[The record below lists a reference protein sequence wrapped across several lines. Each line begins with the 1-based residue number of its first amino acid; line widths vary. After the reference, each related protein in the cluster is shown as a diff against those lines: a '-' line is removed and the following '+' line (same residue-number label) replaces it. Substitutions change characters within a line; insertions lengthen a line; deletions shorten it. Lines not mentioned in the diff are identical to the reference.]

1 MLGTL
6 TGLYRSVFGAIERL
20 AGDWFVGFAAR
31 FTFLAVLFFYYLNS
45 AMTKI
50 GDGVLGFFQ
59 VQDGAYFQ
67 IVPSVVEAAGYDTA
81 NVPFIYDVIVYAGTY
96 TEILLPI
103 LIVLGLFT
111 RGAALAMIGFI
122 AVQSYVDVAFHGV
135 DDKTIGALFDRASDS
150 LIADQRMLWVFLLLV
165 LVVQGAGRVSLDHL
179 LSRRGS

>member
-1 MLGTL
+1 MMGTI
-6 TGLYRSVFGAIERL
+6 TGLYRNIFGTVERL
-20 AGDWFVGFAAR
+20 AAGWFVGFAAR

-45 AMTKI
+45 AMTKV
-50 GDGVLGFFQ
+50 GDGVAGFFQ

-81 NVPFIYDVIVYAGTY
+81 NVPFFYDVIVYAGTY
-96 TEILLPI
+96 TEFVLPI

-122 AVQSYVDVAFHGV
+122 AVQTYVDVNFHGV
-135 DDKTIGALFDRASDS
+135 DEKTVGALFDRASDS

-165 LVVQGAGRVSLDHL
+165 LVVKGAGRVSLDHL
-179 LSRRGS
+179 LARRAR